1 MLKKNYHSCYTRI
14 NDGKFFLKRYEKG
27 KLYITGGTNNPFWNR
42 MLYQNTQRNRK
53 CKSKKKEVVNF
64 VIFLGIK
71 KNGIVK
77 TKMSKNI
84 GGRQRKN
91 LTDNTFTSI
100 LYPAQLMS
108 F

>member
-42 MLYQNTQRNRK
+42 MLYQNTQYF
-53 CKSKKKEVVNF
+53 VNF